1 MANSDIEVT
10 GSITGVTGDDVSV
23 TCNQGFSGG
32 GEGTCQSD
40 GNFYNRYGD
49 KCMYPRCIEPSF
61 TSIDGP
67 LRWSSC
73 EFCLCCWTAPSHETV
88 TCGSDGSFNETVTC
102 VAATCSAIV
111 VNNSN
116 SIINDTTY
124 DGTGAQT
131 TTPECNDGFSGGGTY
146 TCSASGTNS

>member
-1 MANSDIEVT
+1 MVRLLVSLMEISQPLCVQQMHVANVL
-10 GSITGVTGDDVSV
+10 
-23 TCNQGFSGG
+23 NLASG
-32 GEGTCQSD
+32 
-40 GNFYNRYGD
+40 
-49 KCMYPRCIEPSF
+49 
-61 TSIDGP
+61 TSIDGVYGGVP
-67 LRWSSC
+67 VSFAC
-73 EFCLCCWTAPSHETV
+73 AAGFAPSHETV

-131 TTPECNDGFSGGGTY
+131 TTVECNDGFSGGGTY
-146 TCSASGTNS
+146 TCSASGTTTSWTGAACVAQRRSNSRKYMCCLNN